1 MLAAF
6 LLFCFTRTKRM
17 PEPLAII
24 ILTHNEAENLPR
36 CLESIAGLGEMVV
49 VDSGSTDGTQEIART
64 AGARVYEHRFEGFGR
79 QRNWALENCEPKREW
94 ILFLDADEV
103 ATAEFRNALSS
114 AIQNAPGSIAGFY
127 CCWKMMLD
135 SCWLR
140 RSDSFPKW
148 QLRIVR
154 RGRADFIDSGHGQK
168 EGRVDGELGYI
179 REPYL
184 HYALSKGWEVWWA
197 KHNQY
202 ADEEAVDRLA
212 RAASVAELLSKD
224 SSRRNRALKPILSRI
239 PGWPLLR
246 FFHMYF
252 LKGGFLEG
260 REGFAY
266 CASMGWYEHLIRAKM
281 RALRQ
286 RDAAPG

>member
-1 MLAAF
+1 MSENLS
-6 LLFCFTRTKRM
+6 
-17 PEPLAII
+17 II
-24 ILTHNEAENLPR
+24 VLTHNEADNLPR
-36 CLESIAGLGEMVV
+36 CLESLGGFGEIVV
-49 VDSGSTDGTQEIART
+49 VDSGSSDGTQEIARN
-64 AGARVYEHRFEGFGR
+64 AGAHIYEHAFNGFGR
-79 QRNWALENCEPKREW
+79 QRNWAFENCEPKLQW

-103 ATAEFRNALSS
+103 ATPEFRSAVEA
-114 AIQNAPGSIAGFY
+114 AIQNAPDSIAGFY
-127 CCWKMMLD
+127 CCWKTMLD
-135 SCWLR
+135 SRWLR

-184 HYALSKGWEVWWA
+184 HYALSKGWEAWWA
-197 KHNQY
+197 KHNHY
-202 ADEEAVDRLA
+202 ADEEAVERLS
-212 RAASVAELLSKD
+212 RSTSSSELFSKD

-239 PGWPLLR
+239 PGWPILR
-246 FFHMYF
+246 FLHMYV

-266 CASMGWYEHLIRAKM
+266 CASMSWYEHLIRAKM
-281 RALRQ
+281 RELQ
-286 RDAAPG
+286 RNQ

>member
-1 MLAAF
+1 
-6 LLFCFTRTKRM
+6 M
-17 PEPLAII
+17 PEPLSII
-24 ILTHNEAENLPR
+24 ILTHNEADNLPR
-36 CLESIAGLGEMVV
+36 CLESIADFGELVV
-49 VDSGSTDGTQEIART
+49 VDSGSTDGTQQIAKN
-64 AGARVYEHRFEGFGR
+64 AGARVYDHAFEGFGR
-79 QRNWALENCEPKREW
+79 QRNWALGNCDSKSQW
-94 ILFLDADEV
+94 VLFLDADEV
-103 ATAEFRNALSS
+103 ATPEFRAAVES
-114 AIQNAPGSIAGFY
+114 AIRDASESMAGFY

-135 SCWLR
+135 RRWLR

-184 HYALSKGWEVWWA
+184 HYALSKGWEAWWA

-202 ADEEAVDRLA
+202 SSEEAADRLS
-212 RAASVAELLSKD
+212 RGAAAPELFSKD
-224 SSRRNRALKPILSRI
+224 SSRRNRALKPILSNI

-246 FFHMYF
+246 FLYMYV

-266 CASMGWYEHLIRAKM
+266 CASMGWYEHLIRVKM
-281 RALRQ
+281 RQLRQ
-286 RDAAPG
+286 RETDGGRPAAPG

>member
-1 MLAAF
+1 MS
-6 LLFCFTRTKRM
+6 
-17 PEPLAII
+17 ESLAII
-24 ILTHNEAENLPR
+24 VLTYNEADNLPR
-36 CLESIAGLGEMVV
+36 CLDSIAGFGEIIVL
-49 VDSGSTDGTQEIART
+49 DSGSDDGTLQIAQS
-64 AGARVYEHRFEGFGR
+64 AGVRVYERPFESFAQ
-79 QRNWALENCEPKREW
+79 QRNWALENCDLKTEW
-94 ILFLDADEV
+94 VLFLDADEV
-103 ATAEFRNALSS
+103 ATPEFRQAVGD
-114 AIQNAPGSIAGFY
+114 AIQNAANSIAGFY

-135 SCWLR
+135 QRWLR

-168 EGRVDGELGYI
+168 EGRVDGELGYV

-184 HYALSKGWEVWWA
+184 HYALSKGWEAWWA

-202 ADEEAVDRLA
+202 SDEEAADRLS
-212 RAASVAELLSKD
+212 RSASFGELFSKD
-224 SSRRNRALKPILSRI
+224 PSRRNRALKPILSRI

-246 FFHMYF
+246 FLHMYI

-281 RALRQ
+281 RELRNNQ
-286 RDAAPG
+286 

>member
-1 MLAAF
+1 
-6 LLFCFTRTKRM
+6 M
-17 PEPLAII
+17 PESLAII
-24 ILTHNEAENLPR
+24 ILTHNEADNLPR
-36 CLESIAGLGEMVV
+36 CLESVTGFGEIIV
-49 VDSGSTDGTQEIART
+49 VDSGSNDGTQEIARR
-64 AGARVYEHRFEGFGR
+64 AGVRLYEHSFQAFGQ
-79 QRNWALENCEPKREW
+79 QRNWALENFDLKNEW
-94 ILFLDADEV
+94 VLFLDADEV
-103 ATAEFRNALSS
+103 ATPEFRRAV
-114 AIQNAPGSIAGFY
+114 ADVIQNAGETIAGFY

-135 SCWLR
+135 QRWLR

-184 HYALSKGWEVWWA
+184 HYALSKGWEAWWA

-202 ADEEAVDRLA
+202 SGEEAADRLT
-212 RAASVAELLSKD
+212 RSASWRELFSKD

-246 FFHMYF
+246 FLHMYIF
-252 LKGGFLEG
+252 KGGFLEG

-266 CASMGWYEHLIRAKM
+266 CASMGWYEYLIRAKM
-281 RALRQ
+281 RELRKQ
-286 RDAAPG
+286 RTPRELQPDQ

>member
-1 MLAAF
+1 
-6 LLFCFTRTKRM
+6 M
-17 PEPLAII
+17 PESLTII
-24 ILTHNEAENLPR
+24 VLTHNEADNLPR
-36 CLESIAGLGEMVV
+36 CLESIAGFGEIIV
-49 VDSGSTDGTQEIART
+49 VDSGSDDGTQQIGQK
-64 AGARVYEHRFEGFGR
+64 AGTRVYDHPFESFAQ
-79 QRNWALENCEPKREW
+79 QRNWALGNCGVKSEW
-94 ILFLDADEV
+94 VLFLDADEV
-103 ATAEFRNALSS
+103 ATSEFRAAVTN
-114 AIQNAPGSIAGFY
+114 AIQAAASSIAGFY
-127 CCWKMMLD
+127 CCWKMMLETR
-135 SCWLR
+135 WLR

-184 HYALSKGWEVWWA
+184 HYALSKGWEAWWA

-202 ADEEAVDRLA
+202 SDEEATDRLS
-212 RAASVAELLSKD
+212 RSASFGELFSRD
-224 SSRRNRALKPILSRI
+224 PSRRNRAFKPILSRI

-246 FFHMYF
+246 FLHMYI

-281 RALRQ
+281 RELRANQ
-286 RDAAPG
+286 

>member
-1 MLAAF
+1 
-6 LLFCFTRTKRM
+6 M
-17 PEPLAII
+17 PESLSII
-24 ILTHNEAENLPR
+24 ILAQNEADNLPH
-36 CLESIAGLGEMVV
+36 CLDSVAGFGEIIV
-49 VDSGSTDGTQEIART
+49 VDSGSDDGTQKIARN
-64 AGARVYEHRFEGFGR
+64 AGARVYEHRFQGFGR
-79 QRNWALENCEPKREW
+79 QRNWALENCEPKRTW

-103 ATAEFRNALSS
+103 ATPEFRAAVEDEIRNARD
-114 AIQNAPGSIAGFY
+114 SIAGFY

-135 SCWLR
+135 SRWLK

-168 EGRVDGELGYI
+168 EGRVDGELGYV

-184 HYALSKGWEVWWA
+184 HFALSKGWEAWWA

-202 ADEEAVDRLA
+202 ADEEAGDRL
-212 RAASVAELLSKD
+212 SCGVSMAELFSKD

-239 PGWPLLR
+239 PGWPVLR
-246 FFHMYF
+246 FLHMYLF
-252 LKGGFLEG
+252 KGGFLEG

-281 RALRQ
+281 RASRKAQASL
-286 RDAAPG
+286 

>member
-1 MLAAF
+1 MSAALP
-6 LLFCFTRTKRM
+6 LLCFTLTEQM
-17 PEPLAII
+17 SDSLAIL
-24 ILTHNEAENLPR
+24 ILTHNEADNLPR
-36 CLESIAGLGEMVV
+36 CLESIAGFGEIVV
-49 VDSGSTDGTQEIART
+49 IDSGSDDGTRQIARN
-64 AGARVYEHRFEGFGR
+64 AGARVYEHPFEGFAQ
-79 QRNWALENCEPKREW
+79 QRNWALENCDLKSEW

-103 ATAEFRNALSS
+103 ATPEFRQTVGD
-114 AIQNAPGSIAGFY
+114 AIQNARDSIAGFY

-135 SCWLR
+135 SRWLR

-148 QLRIVR
+148 QLRVVR

-168 EGRVDGELGYI
+168 EGRVDGELKYI

-184 HYALSKGWEVWWA
+184 HYALGKGWEAWWA
-197 KHNQY
+197 KHNKY
-202 ADEEAVDRLA
+202 SDDEAADRLS
-212 RAASVAELLSKD
+212 RSSSLRELFSKD

-246 FFHMYF
+246 FLHMYV

-281 RALRQ
+281 RDQ
-286 RDAAPG
+286 HSDQ